1 MSPAKLD
8 MCVSPIIIVKSP
20 GVLVDSVPML
30 VAVLLVLVLEP
41 VTLQQVFSSGL
52 ISSLELVAGRICEMI
67 PTILDKSSE
76 IMMSL

>member
-1 MSPAKLD
+1 